1 MILIYETFQESKR
14 RQKLKSELNFRTS
27 EITLRKFTWKMTDIK
42 RRSNIIISS
51 LYYAACIWTYCD
63 YLHHREIAVEATR
76 GVLDLELSHLF
87 YTV

>member
-51 LYYAACIWTYCD
+51 LYYAAYMFTSCD
-63 YLHHREIAVEATR
+63 YLHPGEIAIQE
-76 GVLDLELSHLF
+76 F
-87 YTV
+87 

>member
-51 LYYAACIWTYCD
+51 LYYAAYMFTYCD
-63 YLHHREIAVEATR
+63 YLHPREIAVE
-76 GVLDLELSHLF
+76 GF
-87 YTV
+87 